1 MAKTADQIEQN
12 ALRPSTMANLGKQ
25 EKLGGWDIYAYI
37 KISYIKNQISDIIN
51 HYISYIIY
59 HIT

>member
-51 HYISYIIY
+51 HDIYHTSYII
-59 HIT
+59 